1 MHNERLTTG
10 SAGGAYS
17 APPDLLAGFKRAAL
31 RLDKQGREGMEG
43 TKGDE
48 GPSPYHQFLDPPL
61 TWR

>member
-10 SAGGAYS
+10 SARGAYS
-17 APPDLLAGFKRAAL
+17 APPDLLAGFKQAAV